1 MKTSKRWSVRWLCFS
16 SIALLSKGGKNIRV
30 EEKVKEEIKYW
41 MSLSI
46 IRDLYE
52 KGLVDLEILEKLN
65 IKNARTFGCKVVPI
79 TK

>member
-1 MKTSKRWSVRWLCFS
+1 
-16 SIALLSKGGKNIRV
+16 
-30 EEKVKEEIKYW
+30 

-46 IRDLYE
+46 IRELYE

-65 IKNARTFGCKVVPI
+65 VKNARTFGCKVVPI